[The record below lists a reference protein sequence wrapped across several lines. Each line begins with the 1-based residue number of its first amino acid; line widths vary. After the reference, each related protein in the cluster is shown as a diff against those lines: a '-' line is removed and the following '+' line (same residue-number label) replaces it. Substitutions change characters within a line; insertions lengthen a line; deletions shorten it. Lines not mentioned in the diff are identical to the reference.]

1 MPFHLYAQ
9 QWTAARLVGVISTA
23 LKRKE
28 EKEKKKKGLR
38 SRLGKIKR
46 VGDVSDAQHLPYDI
60 PMCRTM
66 DSEGSPRHYLLQSIL
81 VPDS

>member
-1 MPFHLYAQ
+1 MPFQLYAQ

-28 EKEKKKKGLR
+28 EKEKKKGLR

-46 VGDVSDAQHLPYDI
+46 VGDVSDAHHLPYDI
-60 PMCRTM
+60 PMCRTR
-66 DSEGSPRHYLLQSIL
+66 DSEGSPSHYLLQSIL

>member
-9 QWTAARLVGVISTA
+9 QWTAARLVGVISTT

-28 EKEKKKKGLR
+28 EKEKKKRLR

-46 VGDVSDAQHLPYDI
+46 VGDVSDAYHLPYDI
-60 PMCRTM
+60 PMCGTM

>member
-28 EKEKKKKGLR
+28 EKEKKKGLR
-38 SRLGKIKR
+38 SRLGKINR
-46 VGDVSDAQHLPYDI
+46 VGDVSDAHHSPYDI
-60 PMCRTM
+60 YVYRTM

>member
-28 EKEKKKKGLR
+28 DKEKKKGLR

-60 PMCRTM
+60 PLCRTM

>member
-28 EKEKKKKGLR
+28 EKEKKKMLR
-38 SRLGKIKR
+38 SRLDKIKR
-46 VGDVSDAQHLPYDI
+46 VGDVSDAH
-60 PMCRTM
+60 
-66 DSEGSPRHYLLQSIL
+66 EFA
-81 VPDS
+81 V

>member
-28 EKEKKKKGLR
+28 EKEKKKGLP

-46 VGDVSDAQHLPYDI
+46 VGDVSDAH
-60 PMCRTM
+60 
-66 DSEGSPRHYLLQSIL
+66 EFA
-81 VPDS
+81 V

>member
-28 EKEKKKKGLR
+28 EKEKKKGSC

-46 VGDVSDAQHLPYDI
+46 VGGVSDAHHLPYDI
-60 PMCRTM
+60 HVYRTM

>member
-9 QWTAARLVGVISTA
+9 PWTAARLVGVISTA

-28 EKEKKKKGLR
+28 EKEKKKRLR

-46 VGDVSDAQHLPYDI
+46 VGDVSDAHHLPYDI